1 MNRECHEQLVRWFQ
15 SHCASFYTDVTDDQK
30 NILLKEEHTHRVRDN
45 MDILAE
51 SLGLTE
57 NDRLLAATVA
67 LFHDVGRFEQYL
79 KYRTFKDSA
88 SENHAAIGARILAEH
103 GVLREF
109 SPDELTTVIRA
120 VALHNVYHIPDGLT
134 ERDLLFL
141 RLIRD
146 ADKLDIWRVFIEY
159 YALPH
164 DERASAVGLGF
175 ADMPECSP
183 EVVEALAQRE
193 MVNLSLVRTLD
204 DFKLLQLSWVYDLNF
219 PVSLRLFRERGYLE
233 SFESLL
239 PQTPEVARA
248 LKSLRDFIQEKI
260 EIVNP

>member
-1 MNRECHEQLVRWFQ
+1 MNRKCHEQLVQWFQ
-15 SHCASFYTDVTDDQK
+15 SHCASYYTDVAADQK
-30 NILLKEEHTHRVRDN
+30 NILLKEEHTRRVCDN

-57 NDRLLAATVA
+57 YDRLLAAAVA
-67 LFHDVGRFEQYL
+67 LFHDVGRFEQYR

-88 SENHAAIGARILAEH
+88 SENHAAIGARILSEH
-103 GVLREF
+103 NVLDVLPPEER
-109 SPDELTTVIRA
+109 TTVIRA
-120 VALHNVYHIPDGLT
+120 VTLHNVYHVSDDLP

-159 YALPH
+159 YALPP

-175 ADMPECSP
+175 ADLPECSP
-183 EVVEALAQRE
+183 EVVEALARKE

-219 PVSLRLFRERGYLE
+219 PISFRLFRERGYLE
-233 SFESLL
+233 SFEALL
-239 PQTPEVARA
+239 PGYPAVERA
-248 LKSLRDFIQEKI
+248 LQTLRGFMREKM
-260 EIVNP
+260 EG